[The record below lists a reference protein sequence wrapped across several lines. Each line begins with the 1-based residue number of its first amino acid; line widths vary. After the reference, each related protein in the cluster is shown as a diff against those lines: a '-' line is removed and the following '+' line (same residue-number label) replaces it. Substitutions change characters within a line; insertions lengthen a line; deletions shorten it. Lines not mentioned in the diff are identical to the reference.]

1 MRWRL
6 SPAFEAP
13 KMIEEQ
19 ISWIRLKLEDK
30 PRVKETSQLRIDLSN
45 LLLYLAEVHQATGSL
60 DEMKDALDVAL
71 SLIEMSQD
79 RSRNYR
85 SMNLTD
91 FNEDVR

>member
-30 PRVKETSQLRIDLSN
+30 PRV
-45 LLLYLAEVHQATGSL
+45 
-60 DEMKDALDVAL
+60 
-71 SLIEMSQD
+71 
-79 RSRNYR
+79 
-85 SMNLTD
+85 
-91 FNEDVR
+91 

>member
-30 PRVKETSQLRIDLSN
+30 PRVKETSQLRVDLSN

-91 FNEDVR
+91 VNEDVR